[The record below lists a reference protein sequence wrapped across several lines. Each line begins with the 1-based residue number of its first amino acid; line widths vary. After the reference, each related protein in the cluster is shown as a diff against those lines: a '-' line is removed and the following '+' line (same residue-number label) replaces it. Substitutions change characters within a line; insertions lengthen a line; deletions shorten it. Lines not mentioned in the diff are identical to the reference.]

1 MKLSSKLILITLLVL
16 VSMSAIAY
24 FTAKGM
30 KNEMIDARKHE
41 LQTVLAFTVNQ
52 AKYYIDQEKSGQI
65 SREQAEQSV
74 VKLLSGMRYGESFI
88 WANDEH
94 GIARVHVKKNVIGEF
109 QSSYPKYIAELNKS
123 PFSFTVGE
131 STKPNSDQL
140 YIKIN
145 GMTLLPE
152 WKWMLGIGVYM
163 DSIENKIFNF
173 VIQLIGAMTAVV
185 VLIVL
190 SLFWAFRSTGKLIG
204 TDPKTVYDLMGKV
217 EQEGL
222 YHFMEA
228 HFSKGSVLAMIK
240 DNFEHVKYT
249 LDSLQHVSKTI
260 VHNTDTLSAAGQ
272 SAHKLVSDSMKINN
286 KVMSHLVGAKQMLT
300 GLLESDW
307 LANSAELKKQL
318 LDIAAQLD
326 EISVNTREA
335 ADGSTGQTIT
345 QVFALLNDVQA
356 SLDNMTEALDELQKD
371 AAKIESELEFLDF
384 YGSKL

>member
-1 MKLSSKLILITLLVL
+1 MKLSTKLILIILLTL
-16 VSMSAIAY
+16 VSMSVIAY

-30 KNEMIDARKHE
+30 KNEMIEARKHE

-52 AKYYIDQEKSGQI
+52 AKYYIDQEQSGQM
-65 SREQAEQSV
+65 SREEAEQRV
-74 VKLLSGMRYGESFI
+74 EQLLIGMRYGESFI

-109 QSSYPKYIAELNKS
+109 QSSYPKYIGELTKS
-123 PFSFTVGE
+123 PFAFTVGE

-152 WKWMLGIGVYM
+152 WKWMMGIGIYM
-163 DSIENKIFNF
+163 DGIDSKITSFMT
-173 VIQLIGAMTAVV
+173 QLIGIMAVVV
-185 VLIVL
+185 VLIGL
-190 SLFWAFRSTGKLIG
+190 SLFWAFRSTGKMIG
-204 TDPKTVYDLMGKV
+204 TDPKTVHELMGKV

-228 HFSKGSVLAMIK
+228 PFAKGSVLAMIK

-260 VHNTDTLSAAGQ
+260 VHNTDTLSASSQAVHQ
-272 SAHKLVSDSMKINN
+272 LVADSVKKNN
-286 KVMSHLVGAKQMLT
+286 KVMSHLVGAKQMLS
-300 GLLESDW
+300 GLLESEW
-307 LANSAELKKQL
+307 LANSDELKLQVSN
-318 LDIAAQLD
+318 IAAQLAEMD
-326 EISVNTREA
+326 VNNDSDDSAE
-335 ADGSTGQTIT
+335 QTMT

-356 SLDNMTEALDELQKD
+356 CLAKMNDALNELQQD
-371 AAKIESELEFLDF
+371 ADKIDKELEFLDF
-384 YGSKL
+384 YGSQF